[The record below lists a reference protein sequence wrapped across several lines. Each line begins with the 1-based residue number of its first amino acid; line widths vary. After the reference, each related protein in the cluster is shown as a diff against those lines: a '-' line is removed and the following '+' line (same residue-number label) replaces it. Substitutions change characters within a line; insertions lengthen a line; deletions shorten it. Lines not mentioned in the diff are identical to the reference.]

1 MKSASLTVVIVLATS
16 MVSVFAHTPAQTN
29 AVVRGALLNFINYS
43 SKRLV
48 NLPRK
53 VSPTEVPDNWYNF
66 LGGYMNDG
74 WTLEGKKAAFDWY
87 LGTLGTNDCVAMS
100 GEDRSLARA
109 AIIQCKSLH
118 HTNCVP
124 AMRALALNPRGI
136 CRTRAIALVIEFGTI
151 DDTMMTFIESI
162 MTNVTTYTQ
171 SERGLAV
178 GLFSDKLVTYNS
190 KTEEEQALIFHMVER
205 LYRNRCCDIAGVNSL
220 DYLFNARIE
229 GYAISSN
236 RLEFA
241 NFVLQHS
248 GAQSFNIQKF
258 TSVTNQL
265 LSSGQPLPWINVGMG
280 GN

>member
-1 MKSASLTVVIVLATS
+1 
-16 MVSVFAHTPAQTN
+16 
-29 AVVRGALLNFINYS
+29 
-43 SKRLV
+43 
-48 NLPRK
+48 
-53 VSPTEVPDNWYNF
+53 
-66 LGGYMNDG
+66 MNDG
-74 WTLEGKKAAFDWY
+74 WTLEEKKAAFDWY

-124 AMRALALNPRGI
+124 AMRALVLNPRGI

>member
-53 VSPTEVPDNWYNF
+53 VSPTEV
-66 LGGYMNDG
+66 
-74 WTLEGKKAAFDWY
+74 

-265 LSSGQPLPWINVGMG
+265 LSSGQPLPWINVGGG